1 MTPQYTSSQTYDYIV
16 VGAGSAGCVMASRLS
31 EDAGTT
37 VVLVEA
43 GPPADD
49 FWIST
54 PAGMAKLFLNKRF
67 NWGFT
72 TEDVPTLGGRTVYWP
87 RGMTLGGSSAING
100 MVYMRGHP
108 LDFDHWA
115 DLGNEGWGWDDVLPY
130 FKKSERNERG
140 ASELHGGDGLLTV
153 SDAATRHPLTDDFI
167 TAASRVGVPHIAELN
182 GPPFEGVSYQQ
193 FTIRQGRRDSTYT
206 AFVKP
211 VLHRRNLTVAT
222 DTRVTRLA
230 IENGAATGIEVLRN
244 GRPET
249 IAARREVI
257 LCAGALGSPQLL
269 MLSGIGNGAD
279 LQKFGIPLVRDLPGV
294 GRNLQDH
301 WYATFVMKVNA
312 ESSSNQNLHGLRKYI
327 EGMRYL
333 LTRRGLLALGS
344 SAVSAYVRSTPD
356 WPQPDIQLAI
366 RPITLKFRE
375 DGGVEVDREPGVS
388 GVASLVGPKSVGHME
403 LVSPDPMRAP
413 AFHPNYLSDPE
424 DIRRTLIGM
433 RLFRQICATEPL
445 AGRIVAEISPGPKV
459 TTDEQLLEHLQKN
472 GNTGWHQC
480 GTCKMGSDEMAV
492 VDRELRVRGVGRLRV
507 VDASIMPR
515 ITSGNTNAPT
525 IMIAEKAA
533 DMVRRDAAAA

>member
-1 MTPQYTSSQTYDYIV
+1 MESYDYIV

-31 EDAGTT
+31 EDTGKT
-37 VVLVEA
+37 VLLVEA
-43 GPPADD
+43 GPPADA
-49 FWIST
+49 FWINT

-67 NWGFT
+67 NWGFM
-72 TEDVPTLGGRTVYWP
+72 TENVPTLGGRTVYWP
-87 RGMTLGGSSAING
+87 RGMTLGGSSSING

-108 LDFDHWA
+108 MDFDHWA
-115 DLGNEGWGWDDVLPY
+115 GLGNEGWGWDDVLPY

-140 ASELHGGDGLLTV
+140 ASDLHGGDGMLTV

-167 TAASRVGVPHIAELN
+167 RAATRVGVPHIPELN
-182 GPPFEGVSYQQ
+182 GAPFEGVSYQQ
-193 FTIRQGRRDSTYT
+193 FTIRKGRRDSTYT
-206 AFVKP
+206 AFIKP

-222 DTRVTRLA
+222 NVRVMRLA
-230 IENGAATGIEVLRN
+230 LENGAATGIEVLRN
-244 GRPET
+244 GRKET
-249 IAARREVI
+249 ISARQEVI
-257 LCAGALGSPQLL
+257 LCAGALGSPHLL
-269 MLSGIGNGAD
+269 MLSGIGDAAD
-279 LQKFGIPLVRDLPGV
+279 LRKFGIPMVKDLPGV

-312 ESSSNQNLHGLRKYI
+312 ESSSNQNLHGIRKYI

-344 SAVSAYVRSTPD
+344 SAVSAYVRSTPE

-375 DGGVEVDREPGVS
+375 DGGVEVDKEPGVS

-403 LVSPDPMRAP
+403 LTSPDPMEAP

-433 RLFRQICATEPL
+433 RLFRRICATEPL
-445 AGRIVAEISPGPKV
+445 AGRILAEISPGPEV
-459 TTDEQLLEHLQKN
+459 TTDEQLLAHLQKN

-480 GTCKMGSDEMAV
+480 GTCKMGSDAMAV
-492 VDRELRVRGVGRLRV
+492 VDTRLRVRGIRGLRV

-533 DMVRRDAAAA
+533 DMIRRADHLGLPP

>member
-1 MTPQYTSSQTYDYIV
+1 MESYDYIV

-31 EDAGTT
+31 EDTGKT
-37 VVLVEA
+37 VLLVEA
-43 GPPADD
+43 GPPADA
-49 FWIST
+49 FWINT

-67 NWGFT
+67 NWGFM
-72 TEDVPTLGGRTVYWP
+72 TENVPTLGGRTVYWP
-87 RGMTLGGSSAING
+87 RGMTLGGSSSING

-108 LDFDHWA
+108 MDFDHWA
-115 DLGNEGWGWDDVLPY
+115 GLGNEGWGWDDVLPY

-140 ASELHGGDGLLTV
+140 ASDLHGGDGMLTV

-167 TAASRVGVPHIAELN
+167 RAATRVGVPHIPELN
-182 GPPFEGVSYQQ
+182 GAPFEGVSYQQ
-193 FTIRQGRRDSTYT
+193 FTIRKGRRDSTYT
-206 AFVKP
+206 AFIKP

-222 DTRVTRLA
+222 NARVMRLA
-230 IENGAATGIEVLRN
+230 LENGAATGIEVLRN
-244 GRPET
+244 GRKET
-249 IAARREVI
+249 ISARQEVI
-257 LCAGALGSPQLL
+257 LCAGALGSPHLL
-269 MLSGIGNGAD
+269 MLSGIGDAAD
-279 LQKFGIPLVRDLPGV
+279 LRKFGIPMVKDLPGV

-312 ESSSNQNLHGLRKYI
+312 ESSSNQNLHGIRKYI

-344 SAVSAYVRSTPD
+344 SAVSAYVRSTPE

-375 DGGVEVDREPGVS
+375 DGGVEVDKEPGVS

-403 LVSPDPMRAP
+403 LTSPDPMEAP

-433 RLFRQICATEPL
+433 RLFRRICATEPL
-445 AGRIVAEISPGPKV
+445 AGRILAEISPGPEV
-459 TTDEQLLEHLQKN
+459 TTDEQLLAHLQKN

-480 GTCKMGSDEMAV
+480 GTCKMGSDAMAV
-492 VDRELRVRGVGRLRV
+492 VDTRLRVRGIRGLRV

-533 DMVRRDAAAA
+533 DMIRRADHLGLPP

>member
-1 MTPQYTSSQTYDYIV
+1 MDMESYDYIV

-31 EDAGTT
+31 EDFDRT
-37 VVLVEA
+37 VLLVEA
-43 GPPADD
+43 GPPADA
-49 FWIST
+49 FWINT

-72 TEDVPTLGGRTVYWP
+72 TQSVPTLGGRTVYWP
-87 RGMTLGGSSAING
+87 RGMTLGGSSSING

-115 DLGNEGWGWDDVLPY
+115 SPGNKGLGNEGWSWNDVLPY
-130 FKKSERNERG
+130 FRKSERNERG
-140 ASELHGGDGLLTV
+140 ASDLHGGDGMLTV
-153 SDAATRHPLTDDFI
+153 SDPATRHPLTDDFI
-167 TAASRVGVPHIAELN
+167 TAATRVGVPHIPELN
-182 GPPFEGVSYQQ
+182 GPPFEGISYQQ
-193 FTIRQGRRDSTYT
+193 FTIRGGRRDSTYT
-206 AFVKP
+206 AFIKP
-211 VLHRRNLTVAT
+211 VLHRKNLTVITKA
-222 DTRVTRLA
+222 RVMRLVL
-230 IENGAATGIEVLRN
+230 EKGAATGIEVLRN
-244 GRPET
+244 GRKET
-249 IAARREVI
+249 IKARLEVI
-257 LCAGALGSPQLL
+257 LCAGALSSPHIL
-269 MLSGIGNGAD
+269 MLSGIGHGAD
-279 LQKFGIPLVRDLPGV
+279 LHKFGIPVLIDLPGV

-312 ESSSNQNLHGLRKYI
+312 ESSYNQNLHGVRKYA
-327 EGMRYL
+327 EGVRYL

-344 SAVSAYVRSTPD
+344 SAVSAYVKSTPD

-366 RPITLKFRE
+366 RPVTLKFRE

-403 LVSPDPMRAP
+403 LTSPDPMQAP

-433 RLFRQICATEPL
+433 RLFRRICATEPL
-445 AGRIVAEISPGPKV
+445 ASRIVSEISPGPQA
-459 TTDEQLLEHLQKN
+459 TTDDQLLEHLTKY

-480 GTCKMGSDEMAV
+480 GTCKMGSDAMAV
-492 VDRELRVRGVGRLRV
+492 VDTELRVRGARRLRV

-533 DMVRRDAAAA
+533 DLVRRHASAA